1 MPVVVVKSKSRAT
14 ASAAAASLS
23 VSLNQRIRQTTE
35 QLLDAA
41 DRVLVV
47 YEPSGAAN
55 IYYEGGSKNGTGA
68 N

>member
-1 MPVVVVKSKSRAT
+1 MPVVVLKSKARAT
-14 ASAAAASLS
+14 AASML
-23 VSLNQRIRQTTE
+23 SLNQRIKQTTE

-55 IYYEGGSKNGTGA
+55 IYYEGGSKNVTGP